1 MFIESFFI
9 LIHYIFLYYKIKIKR
24 VKSIKLKIYIKIKNI
39 YRSYRLYRLTDKKI
53 LTNRLPTDKVIGI
66 NFLTDYRSVNYR

>member
-1 MFIESFFI
+1 MFIESFFM

-39 YRSYRLYRLTDKKI
+39 YRSYRLTDKNILTD
-53 LTNRLPTDKVIGI
+53 RLPTDKVIGI

>member
-39 YRSYRLYRLTDKKI
+39 YRSYRLTDKKI
-53 LTNRLPTDKVIGI
+53 LTDRLPTDKVIGI

>member
-9 LIHYIFLYYKIKIKR
+9 LINYIFLYYKIKIKR
-24 VKSIKLKIYIKIKNI
+24 VKSIKLKKYIKIKNI
-39 YRSYRLYRLTDKKI
+39 YRSYRSYRLTDKKI
-53 LTNRLPTDKVIGI
+53 LTDRLPTDKVTGI